1 MARRPPGPM
10 WEAPIATWPMRPLRP
25 EPPLRPGPGAATPVA
40 QAAHSADLTI
50 AASRPLGKAHGLLRR
65 LEQSAG
71 FIVALLLFR
80 RGIAVGDNS
89 GARLHVDRAI
99 LDERRAQDDAAVH
112 LAIGRKVT
120 HTASIGS
127 ALLLL

>member
-10 WEAPIATWPMRPLRP
+10 WEAPS
-25 EPPLRPGPGAATPVA
+25 RPGPCGPFTRNRPGSGAATPVA

-112 LAIGRKVT
+112 LAVGREVA
-120 HTASIGS
+120 HAASVGPT
-127 ALLLL
+127 LLLL

>member
-1 MARRPPGPM
+1 MRGAALAPRLDRGRSKSSSAGSSQLDLAWRRSVRVSMGKDSL
-10 WEAPIATWPMRPLRP
+10 WRAGRQAPCGKRLSN
-25 EPPLRPGPGAATPVA
+25 PGPGAATPVA
-40 QAAHSADLTI
+40 QTAHSADLTI

-89 GARLHVDRAI
+89 GA
-99 LDERRAQDDAAVH
+99 
-112 LAIGRKVT
+112 
-120 HTASIGS
+120 
-127 ALLLL
+127 

>member
-25 EPPLRPGPGAATPVA
+25 EPPLRPLGAATPVA
-40 QAAHSADLTI
+40 QAARPADLTI

-99 LDERRAQDDAAVH
+99 LDERRAQNDAAVH
-112 LAIGRKVT
+112 LAVGREVA
-120 HTASIGS
+120 HAASVGP
-127 ALLLL
+127 